1 MRSRKEEEYEQRR
14 QQILEGALHVFA
26 EKGFEKATNKDIA
39 SAAGIGS
46 PGLIYHYFADKAALF
61 RQVIE
66 QHAPA
71 LQLIAQPETVMAMP
85 PREAL
90 QLFAS
95 KFLQI
100 LDNPTTVAF
109 LKVMVGEVTRK
120 PEVADMV
127 NNVGPGRAFPLLTR
141 YLEQQMAAG
150 TLRRMDA
157 GAAVRCFI
165 GPILAYI
172 IAREVFPQADSQT
185 LNPEMMVETLVD
197 VFLHGT
203 AAQ

>member
-46 PGLIYHYFADKAALF
+46 PGLIYHYFVDKAALF